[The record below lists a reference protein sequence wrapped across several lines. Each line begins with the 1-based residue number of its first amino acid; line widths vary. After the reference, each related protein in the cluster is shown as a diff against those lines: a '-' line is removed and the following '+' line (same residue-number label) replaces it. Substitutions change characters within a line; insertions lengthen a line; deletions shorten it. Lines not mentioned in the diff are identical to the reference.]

1 LKNYQHKK
9 EGEKQTFNPK
19 ISIKSQMLAE
29 QRRQKIFNTRGEKI
43 DIVEI
48 LLHPANTTTSFSRME
63 KTRQESQLLQDKELT
78 MMPKTLQK
86 TNQRLL

>member
-1 LKNYQHKK
+1 M
-9 EGEKQTFNPK
+9 FNA
-19 ISIKSQMLAE
+19 M
-29 QRRQKIFNTRGEKI
+29 GEKI

-63 KTRQESQLLQDKELT
+63 KTRQESQLLKDKELT

-86 TNQRLL
+86 TN